1 MISAVPR
8 IFNIGNTPFL
18 NAVNLK
24 IDPPDSRRTKY
35 KP

>member
-1 MISAVPR
+1 MI
-8 IFNIGNTPFL
+8 
-18 NAVNLK
+18 NALSRRFDIEHIPLLDTVNLE